1 MRPPTLARDPGSWA
15 MPPAQG
21 MPPVLPRPEGLLL
34 DAMGTLIGLR
44 QSVGHTYAALAAEHG
59 LSVGAAAIDAVFPR
73 IHRQAPPLAFPGLDG
88 AALEAAERQ
97 WWAERIAAAL
107 AAAGLEEP
115 LPPALADALFDRFAQ
130 ADLWRVYDDVGEAL
144 KRWHRR
150 GLRLAV
156 VSNFDGRLIGL
167 LRDLGLADWISVVV
181 VSSAAGAAKPDPAP
195 FAQALAQLGLSPG
208 QAWHVGDSPE
218 DELGARAAGLPCVRI
233 RRT

>member
-1 MRPPTLARDPGSWA
+1 MRPPTLASVPGSWA

-21 MPPVLPRPEGLLL
+21 TPPALPRPEGLLL

-73 IHRQAPPLAFPGLDG
+73 IHRQAPPLAFPGLVG

-144 KRWHRR
+144 SRWHRR

-181 VSSAAGAAKPDPAP
+181 VSSAGAAKPDPAP

>member
-1 MRPPTLARDPGSWA
+1 

-73 IHRQAPPLAFPGLDG
+73 IHRQAPPLAFPGLEG

-107 AAAGLEEP
+107 AAAGLQEP
-115 LPPALADALFDRFAQ
+115 LPPALADALFSRFAQ